1 MAKSVMNALS
11 KQFASIG
18 AVQQEFT
25 QERIEELEEEIKHL
39 KNRVDNDPQKKALNQ
54 KLEALGAQL
63 AQQNGEH
70 EIPFEKIKP
79 DPDQPRTVF
88 PQELV
93 QARAKS
99 LREEGQLSPAIVI
112 PQDGWYLLFDGEM
125 RWRSGTLAGLTT
137 LRCVFLTQDAL
148 DGLDRTA
155 LFDRQLT
162 TSIQSEKLH
171 PFDLANSLIKLIILK
186 HPDLQAWTHEIPNIL
201 GAAVQRLKRNG
212 KAAELD
218 SIRIAGREQ
227 QQQWLSEA
235 GLNSE
240 QELQILSVILDKQ
253 LNPVSISSNAFPLLN
268 LAPDLQEAIRTT
280 GLEGSKILEIKRLS
294 PKLLNTNEATAKKLR
309 AELIRTVIQ
318 DQLSLSQIR
327 MWVNQKI
334 WDSNPTKPFA
344 LKTSKA
350 SKADVAIQAI
360 QAIAPKKIE
369 KARLLDLQKHLQ
381 EKLQEIN
388 ELLKSN

>member
-1 MAKSVMNALS
+1 MAKPVMNALS
-11 KQFASIG
+11 KQFASVG

-25 QERIEELEEEIKHL
+25 QERIEELEEEIRQL

-88 PQELV
+88 PQELI

-125 RWRSGTLAGLTT
+125 RWRSGTLAGLTA
-137 LRCVFLTQDAL
+137 LRCVFLTQNAL
-148 DGLDRTA
+148 DSLDKTA

-171 PFDLANSLIKLIILK
+171 PFDLANSLLKLIILK
-186 HPDLQAWTHEIPNIL
+186 HPDLQTWTEEIPNIL
-201 GAAVQRLKRNG
+201 GAAIQRLKRSG
-212 KAAELD
+212 KVTELD
-218 SIRIAGREQ
+218 AIRIAGREQ
-227 QQQWLSEA
+227 QQQWLSES
-235 GLNSE
+235 GLSSE
-240 QELQILSVILDKQ
+240 EELQIFSVILDKQ
-253 LNPVSISSNAFPLLN
+253 LNPVSVSSNAFTLLN
-268 LAPDLQEAIRTT
+268 LTPDLQEVIRTT

-294 PKLLNTNEATAKKLR
+294 PKLLNTNDANARKLR
-309 AELIRTVIQ
+309 AELIQKVVQ
-318 DQLSLSQIR
+318 HKLSLSQIR

-334 WDSNPTKPFA
+334 REGNPTKP
-344 LKTSKA
+344 TSPKE

-369 KARLLDLQKHLQ
+369 KARLLELQTHLQ
-381 EKLQEIN
+381 AKLQEIN
-388 ELLKSN
+388 ELLKTN